1 MAITSEIVK
10 KLRDKTGAGMMDCR
24 KALTENNGDFDASID
39 WLRKKGQKVAA
50 LRGDREAKEGVVLA
64 KTTSDNKTGITLCVS
79 SETDFVSKNA
89 EFIAF
94 AQSIMDA
101 AIENNVKSVDELN
114 EVHINGAK
122 IADLINDK
130 LASIGEKIGVSKF
143 ERIDAEFV
151 SSYIHGANRMGVLV
165 GLNKALPEVGK
176 DIAMQIAAMNPI
188 AIDQEGIDAS
198 VINREIEIGKE
209 QARQEGKPESM
220 LEQRHM
226 DLAASI
232 QKVTEDA
239 VLRMGRM
246 IHRETGMK
254 NLVLAGGV
262 ALNCVANGKL
272 LREGPFESIWIQPA
286 AGDAGGALG
295 AALFVHHQL
304 LEGAFLELDLVQNLT
319 RLGIR
324 HLKRFPGL
332 SA

>member
-1 MAITSEIVK
+1 MSTVTITAAEIN
-10 KLRDKTGAGMMDCR
+10 KLRQMTGAGMMDCR

-64 KTTSDNKTGITLCVS
+64 KTTSDSKTGIALCVS

-114 EVHINGAK
+114 EIHINGAK
-122 IADLINDK
+122 ISDLINDK

-176 DIAMQIAAMNPI
+176 DIAMQIAAMNPVAVDSSSVSAEVI
-188 AIDQEGIDAS
+188 EREKAIIFDLIKNDP
-198 VINREIEIGKE
+198 KM
-209 QARQEGKPESM
+209 EGKPDEMISKIGEGKLNAFFKEST
-220 LEQRHM
+220 L
-226 DLAASI
+226 LAQAFVKDGGMSVGDYI
-232 QKVTEDA
+232 KSKDSELKVISFK
-239 VLRMGRM
+239 R
-246 IHRETGMK
+246 
-254 NLVLAGGV
+254 V
-262 ALNCVANGKL
+262 ALG
-272 LREGPFESIWIQPA
+272 
-286 AGDAGGALG
+286 
-295 AALFVHHQL
+295 
-304 LEGAFLELDLVQNLT
+304 
-319 RLGIR
+319 
-324 HLKRFPGL
+324 
-332 SA
+332 

>member
-1 MAITSEIVK
+1 MSTVTITAAEIN
-10 KLRDKTGAGMMDCR
+10 KLRQMTGAGMMDCR

-64 KTTSDNKTGITLCVS
+64 KTTADNKTGITLCVS

-101 AIENNVKSVDELN
+101 AIENNVKSADELS

-122 IADLINDK
+122 ISDLINDK

-176 DIAMQIAAMNPI
+176 DIAMQIAAMNPVAVDSSSVSAEVI
-188 AIDQEGIDAS
+188 EREKAIIFDLIKNDPKM
-198 VINREIEIGKE
+198 V
-209 QARQEGKPESM
+209 GKPDEMISKIGDGKLNAFFKEST
-220 LEQRHM
+220 L
-226 DLAASI
+226 LAQAFVKDGGMSVGDYI
-232 QKVTEDA
+232 KSKDSELKVISFK
-239 VLRMGRM
+239 R
-246 IHRETGMK
+246 
-254 NLVLAGGV
+254 V
-262 ALNCVANGKL
+262 ALG
-272 LREGPFESIWIQPA
+272 
-286 AGDAGGALG
+286 
-295 AALFVHHQL
+295 
-304 LEGAFLELDLVQNLT
+304 
-319 RLGIR
+319 
-324 HLKRFPGL
+324 
-332 SA
+332 